1 MGLAKEGDKKGGDGG
16 ARDLLRNLFRTRSP
30 PSFFSSVC
38 LKENKSQLE
47 TRGRGR
53 GEVVQGR
60 EKVVTRN
67 LNCYMK
73 GKRERKKEKGRGPL
87 LPSSTVLVCSVYAWE
102 GQGIMS
108 PSGSLFSLWLSFLH
122 RVLAARPPY
131 RLYWPADEM
140 KRCSALPFPFL
151 SLHLLSKRNLFPFL
165 LCPWLFCRW
174 RSQRRTKQEK
184 GLSEEVTCV
193 LTVLRT
199 AK

>member
-1 MGLAKEGDKKGGDGG
+1 M
-16 ARDLLRNLFRTRSP
+16 
-30 PSFFSSVC
+30 
-38 LKENKSQLE
+38 
-47 TRGRGR
+47 
-53 GEVVQGR
+53 QGR

-73 GKRERKKEKGRGPL
+73 GKERGKKKRGGDPYFPHPL
-87 LPSSTVLVCSVYAWE
+87 CWYVQCTYAWE

-174 RSQRRTKQEK
+174 RSQRGTKQEK
-184 GLSEEVTCV
+184 GLSEEVTRV